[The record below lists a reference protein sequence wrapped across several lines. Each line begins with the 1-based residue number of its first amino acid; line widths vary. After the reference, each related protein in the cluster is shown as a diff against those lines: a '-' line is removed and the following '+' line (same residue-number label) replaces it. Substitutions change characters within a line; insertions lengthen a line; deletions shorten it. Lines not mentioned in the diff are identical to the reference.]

1 MLNVKVLGTIGA
13 DIDGAPVNL
22 GGPRQRA
29 VLALLLADRGRV
41 VSVDGLID
49 RLWRGRPPEKAAASL
64 HVYVSNLRRALEPG
78 RPPRTPAGVLVSAP
92 PGYALR
98 LPEDAVDAWR
108 FEAAVRRART
118 APGAEA
124 RRLLEEALGWW
135 HGAAYG
141 ECADEEWASAE
152 AARLNELHLTAR
164 EMAITATLAT
174 GAAREAVPAAE
185 ALVREHPL
193 REEGWRLLALGL
205 WASGRRADAVAEL
218 RRAAGVL
225 ADELGLGFGSALA
238 ELERAVLAGRTE
250 FLRVAVPARTAMPGA
265 MEPVA
270 TDLSTQ
276 GSWASASDGGVPL
289 GGVGDPVG
297 VVLPDDD
304 LFVGRD
310 DELRALEQVAREA
323 RRGGGVVLVTGD
335 AGAGKSALLG
345 RYQRRLREQGWTV
358 VVGRCPE
365 FDGAPSAWAWVEA
378 LGALAHRTP
387 PTDPAALG
395 ALLQEAGYGER
406 EEGDATGGGM
416 AEGFPGRDDTAS
428 VGRFRLHRAFSTW
441 LREAA
446 ADAPLAVVVDDLH
459 RADGETLALLE
470 RTAELIGSPVLA
482 IAAYRPADAG
492 RGSRRRSPNSRT
504 ARRTGWRSVGCRCA
518 MWKPWSGRCAGS
530 RSTRRPSAR
539 SPTGLTATPSTS
551 GRARGCSPARVP
563 WWRFPRSR
571 RACVTCCDVGCGSC
585 PRVRWPSSNWPPW
598 SAAR

>member
-1 MLNVKVLGTIGA
+1 M
-13 DIDGAPVNL
+13 
-22 GGPRQRA
+22 
-29 VLALLLADRGRV
+29 
-41 VSVDGLID
+41 
-49 RLWRGRPPEKAAASL
+49 
-64 HVYVSNLRRALEPG
+64 
-78 RPPRTPAGVLVSAP
+78 
-92 PGYALR
+92 
-98 LPEDAVDAWR
+98 
-108 FEAAVRRART
+108 
-118 APGAEA
+118 
-124 RRLLEEALGWW
+124 
-135 HGAAYG
+135 
-141 ECADEEWASAE
+141 
-152 AARLNELHLTAR
+152 
-164 EMAITATLAT
+164 
-174 GAAREAVPAAE
+174 
-185 ALVREHPL
+185 
-193 REEGWRLLALGL
+193 
-205 WASGRRADAVAEL
+205 
-218 RRAAGVL
+218 
-225 ADELGLGFGSALA
+225 
-238 ELERAVLAGRTE
+238 
-250 FLRVAVPARTAMPGA
+250 
-265 MEPVA
+265 
-270 TDLSTQ
+270 
-276 GSWASASDGGVPL
+276 
-289 GGVGDPVG
+289 G

-395 ALLQEAGYGER
+395 PLLQEAGYGER

-492 RGSRRRSPNSRT
+492 EADED
-504 ARRTGWRSVGCRCA
+504 ARRTRAPLAVPAGARWAAVARCGSPGQGGVREA
-518 MWKPWSGRCAGS
+518 GRRGDRRRA
-530 RSTRRPSAR
+530 RRP
-539 SPTGLTATPSTS
+539 
-551 GRARGCSPARVP
+551 
-563 WWRFPRSR
+563 
-571 RACVTCCDVGCGSC
+571 D
-585 PRVRWPSSNWPPW
+585 
-598 SAAR
+598 